1 VSPLGVAE
9 QRVNVVIALRDPAQ
23 AAALGLGDGVSC
35 RSAHP
40 GLGAIRRGEGAHQQ
54 PVPSRDGW
62 AVFVIDGKRAR
73 RRPVEVGQRTD
84 LEAQIIAGLQ
94 SGDRVVV
101 YPS

>member
-1 VSPLGVAE
+1 
-9 QRVNVVIALRDPAQ
+9 
-23 AAALGLGDGVSC
+23 
-35 RSAHP
+35 
-40 GLGAIRRGEGAHQQ
+40 
-54 PVPSRDGW
+54 
-62 AVFVIDGKRAR
+62 VFVIDGKRAR